1 MQCRGQTVGTGVG
14 TSEEAVAI
22 TQVKIESGSD
32 QGRSSV
38 CEKAGFQVFSQ
49 DRSSCLIESG
59 E

>member
-1 MQCRGQTVGTGVG
+1 MPCRGQTVG

-22 TQVKIESGSD
+22 TQVKIASGSD